1 MTSQATPCL
10 ISVLS
15 NSLIFNLIIPRVP
28 IQSLLALLSTS
39 HSLRSLLK
47 SSPDTFRYLD
57 FTDLPVANVDRTPL
71 DTGGISWRAERM
83 DEALTEEEFF
93 SGPLRGIFYSLTQ
106 QKILQ
111 NVSTLILDGMAVTTD
126 ILEEITLD
134 TSGGFNVRILSV
146 RGCFKFNYPQ
156 VETKKILQIIRLAVT
171 RPKPPRLKAL
181 YILGC
186 TTPITYLKNPNWRAE
201 ALRLFPEPV
210 AYLPEDPWY
219 LPLGCAPRQI
229 IDPLGNLLGID
240 AEKIMKAAEGVMKF
254 DFMLCRGPNH
264 DPNFTEDPIV
274 SQLATLPLGFG
285 CMGCGSSPEGPGVYG
300 KTPSGWLPLLAPPP
314 ITTSSVEA
322 AWRPPKRP
330 DGKYPEL
337 YARCYT
343 CIQHRRCIRCRD
355 WICENCADDTEIVKF
370 IARFVDV
377 EAGIVPAEYLQ
388 GVMYNWEGRPVGR
401 HGEHDM
407 LCLRNCMKEV
417 FGYRRESEFSGFP
430 TTLLRLQ
437 HVPEVL

>member
-1 MTSQATPCL
+1 MTSTATPCL

-39 HSLRSLLK
+39 RSIRSLLK

-126 ILEEITLD
+126 ILEEIMLD
-134 TSGGFNVRILSV
+134 TSGGFNVRVLSV

-156 VETKKILQIIRLAVT
+156 VETKKIFQLIRAAVT
-171 RPKPPRLKAL
+171 QPTPPRLKAL
-181 YILGC
+181 YIFGC
-186 TTPITYLKNPNWRAE
+186 TTPITYLKDPNWRAE
-201 ALRLFPEPV
+201 ALRLFPNSV

-219 LPLGCAPRQI
+219 LPLSSSPRQI
-229 IDPLGNLLGID
+229 IDHFGNLPGIN
-240 AEKIMKAAEGVMKF
+240 AEKIIEAAEGVMKF
-254 DFMLCRGPNH
+254 DFILCRGPNH
-264 DPNFTEDPIV
+264 DSNFTEDPIV
-274 SQLATLPLGFG
+274 MRLAALPLGFG
-285 CMGCGSSPEGPGVYG
+285 CMSCGTSPEGPGVYG

-322 AWRPPKRP
+322 AWRPPKKP
-330 DGKYPEL
+330 DGTYPEL

-343 CIQHRRCIRCRD
+343 CVQHRRCTRCRS
-355 WICENCADDTEIVKF
+355 WICENCANDSEIANF

-377 EAGIVPAEYLQ
+377 EAGVVPTEYLH
-388 GVMYNWEGRPVGR
+388 GVVYNWEGRPVGR
-401 HGEHDM
+401 RGEYDL
-407 LCLRNCMKEV
+407 LCLRRCMKEV
-417 FGYRRESEFSGFP
+417 FGYRREFEFSGFP
-430 TTLLRLQ
+430 STLLRLEDT
-437 HVPEVL
+437 PEGL